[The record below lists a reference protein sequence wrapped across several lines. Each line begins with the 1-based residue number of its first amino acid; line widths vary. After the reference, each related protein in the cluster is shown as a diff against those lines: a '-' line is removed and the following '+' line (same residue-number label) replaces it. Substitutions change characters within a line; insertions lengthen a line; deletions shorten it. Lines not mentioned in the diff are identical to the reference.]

1 MISSQLENHQFQMLD
16 AISAS
21 GDCCAKRSVIHLVQI
36 VVAAAARNHYA
47 QYATMHYLWSIKE

>member
-16 AISAS
+16 AISALGHCS
-21 GDCCAKRSVIHLVQI
+21 AKRTTVHLLQI
-36 VVAAAARNHYA
+36 AVAAAARNHYA